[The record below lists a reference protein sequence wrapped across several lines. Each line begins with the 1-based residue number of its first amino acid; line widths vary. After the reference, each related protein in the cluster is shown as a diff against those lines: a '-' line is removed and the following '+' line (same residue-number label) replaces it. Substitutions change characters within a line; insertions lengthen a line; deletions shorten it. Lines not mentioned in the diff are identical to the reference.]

1 MSKEEVVA
9 VLARHNPNSRSSFEK
24 RIKVNSH
31 GDFFIDKLIMDA
43 FIFYSSETLF
53 VPRRSASS
61 CNFSE
66 CSRAAE
72 YGFDGMKSSLCAEHK
87 LKGMRVK
94 GNILCKWCNR
104 LTRENEKLSVR
115 LTGRYKISEQFRK
128 QASRLR
134 KRLQESIFKKKKTV
148 KLRIFN
154 TLGLSEKKKRV
165 AIAREFLIKNT
176 VGSYTADGAIIPW
189 AEREQV
195 FENSIQKALLN
206 SSPLNPTVSPLKIK
220 DVVRKIPEVKKK
232 IQKELDL
239 LKYDRKHDI
248 IEKCQKW
255 VEIRKNFISIDCARN
270 ILESS
275 FEASKKDAK
284 RQHFIP
290 KKYTSKSGLVLSD
303 PKVVID
309 HSTEKKIR
317 KYLQENFNG
326 HLPAVKTCYEL
337 IPGRN
342 LH

>member
-1 MSKEEVVA
+1 MNNNNFLGNPNLQSRFGFSLQAMDQNLAQHPSSLTPLHPISIPSSRSTPNNLHSSSISKTGENNDAHADSINIRLCQSRNKHYISFLNWWCKSMSKEEVVA

-134 KRLQESIFKKKKTV
+134 KRLQESNFKKKKTL

-165 AIAREFLIKNT
+165 AICIAR
-176 VGSYTADGAIIPW
+176 
-189 AEREQV
+189 
-195 FENSIQKALLN
+195 
-206 SSPLNPTVSPLKIK
+206 
-220 DVVRKIPEVKKK
+220 
-232 IQKELDL
+232 
-239 LKYDRKHDI
+239 
-248 IEKCQKW
+248 
-255 VEIRKNFISIDCARN
+255 
-270 ILESS
+270 
-275 FEASKKDAK
+275 
-284 RQHFIP
+284 
-290 KKYTSKSGLVLSD
+290 
-303 PKVVID
+303 
-309 HSTEKKIR
+309 
-317 KYLQENFNG
+317 
-326 HLPAVKTCYEL
+326 
-337 IPGRN
+337 
-342 LH
+342 